1 MKTILFSTLKFY
13 PTMLPLLGLVLVDAM
28 NYCLQVSVL
37 YRLVPKSDDHHANN
51 LFIGFGIICF
61 GVGCMVGGFLGGKLC
76 DKFKLKNVASV
87 GALLYGLCCLGI
99 LGVSFVE
106 SYALALIIYGFAGFE
121 FSFIEG
127 C

>member
-1 MKTILFSTLKFY
+1 MLSITKRVVIVGVYFLILTSGGIMVTLVSSSSVTKTISSC
-13 PTMLPLLGLVLVDAM
+13 LLGSQSQPFCSGLL
-28 NYCLQVSVL
+28 
-37 YRLVPKSDDHHANN
+37 R
-51 LFIGFGIICF
+51 
-61 GVGCMVGGFLGGKLC
+61 C